1 MKNFKPLSFL
11 FGALLVFTIAA
22 GVSRQPFY
30 AAGPTL
36 VQTGSCVSVAD
47 GTVTN
52 TFTTLYSSVPKVIAT
67 QTGTA
72 LNTSTNIVVSITP
85 SNFVIRTGL
94 ASTTNSWLSIGTP

>member
-1 MKNFKPLSFL
+1 MKNKIVPFVL
-11 FGALLVFTIAA
+11 GIACVFAIAA
-22 GVSRQPFY
+22 GVARQPFY
-30 AAGPTL
+30 ASGPTL
-36 VQTGSCVSVAD
+36 VQTGTCVAVAD

-52 TFTTLYSSVPKVIAT
+52 TFSPIYSSAPKVTAT

-94 ASTTNSWLSIGTP
+94 ASTTNNWIAVGTP